1 VAPTP
6 AAREEQPHGREAN
19 QERRGPGRCQASKR
33 LDPVGPY
40 VNADGSNSTAQ
51 GKLYMKFIA
60 GGTGTFGIFLMIKT
74 DGG

>member
-1 VAPTP
+1 MDAKRTRNPADRAVA
-6 AAREEQPHGREAN
+6 
-19 QERRGPGRCQASKR
+19 
-33 LDPVGPY
+33 PY

-60 GGTGTFGIFLMIKT
+60 GGTGTFGIFLTIKT

>member
-1 VAPTP
+1 MAPTP

-19 QERRGPGRCQASKR
+19 QEPRGPGRCQHPGGWT
-33 LDPVGPY
+33 PVGRY

-60 GGTGTFGIFLMIKT
+60 GGTGTFGIFLTIKT
-74 DGG
+74 DK